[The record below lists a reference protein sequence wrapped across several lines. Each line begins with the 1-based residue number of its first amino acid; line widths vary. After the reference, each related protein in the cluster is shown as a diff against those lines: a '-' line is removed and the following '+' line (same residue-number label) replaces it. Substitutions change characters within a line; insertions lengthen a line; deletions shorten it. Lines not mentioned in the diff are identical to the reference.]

1 MRKPRNHVSPALTAD
16 LLGCNLPEAGG
27 LLRGGWRSVRSLLWM
42 VLLLAA
48 MLAIL
53 SLQSVVRG
61 FTSNETVILAM
72 AFLTVILA
80 YSAYAALVRWGERRS
95 PVELAL
101 GPLPRE
107 LAAGIAMGAAIMAA
121 TIAILWL
128 AGVYAIR
135 ASAWDDWLHDV
146 REALGTGLLE
156 ELLARLVIFRLLARA
171 FRVDVA
177 LLLSAELFGS
187 AHLAN
192 PGASLGSAAA
202 IAVEAGLTFGGFY
215 LLTGRIWMSVGAH
228 AGWNFAQG
236 AVLGASV
243 SGMPS
248 TGSLF
253 ASTPSPDAAA
263 WLSGGDFGPE
273 ASPVAVIIGLAVF
286 LATMRLTRAHARCRT
301 SDRPTIGGISHRPS
315 HS

>member
-1 MRKPRNHVSPALTAD
+1 MI
-16 LLGCNLPEAGG
+16 
-27 LLRGGWRSVRSLLWM
+27 
-42 VLLLAA
+42 LLLAV

-53 SLQSVVRG
+53 SLQSVVRS

-80 YSAYAALVRWGERRS
+80 YGAYATLVQWGERRS
-95 PVELAL
+95 PAELAL

-107 LAAGIAMGAAIMAA
+107 LAAGIAIGAAIMTA
-121 TIAILWL
+121 TVGVLWL
-128 AGVYAIR
+128 AGIYSIR
-135 ASAWDDWLHDV
+135 ATVWADWPHDV

-177 LLLSAELFGS
+177 LALSAALFGL
-187 AHLAN
+187 AHLGN

-202 IAVEAGLTFGGFY
+202 IAVEAGLTFAGFY

-248 TGSLF
+248 TGSLLTT
-253 ASTPSPDAAA
+253 TPLPHAAA

-286 LATMRLTRAHARCRT
+286 LATMRLTQTHARCRT
-301 SDRPTIGGISHRPS
+301 SDHAATGGISHRPS